1 MRGVKPVGIL
11 TKVLGT
17 LYFVTLSPLCLIVVT
32 LSSCSHFLQVMC
44 LQLLDPPLWNQETD
58 SSLLLRLDLKLFDEA
73 LVFPVLSPSPH
84 PAPPSR
90 KPPLPAGGLFPV
102 KMEFIL
108 STLTSVA
115 RLIVVFSAVGPVS
128 LCSTHM

>member
-1 MRGVKPVGIL
+1 MRNMRNMRGVKPVGKL

-58 SSLLLRLDLKLFDEA
+58 SSLLLRLDIKLCF
-73 LVFPVLSPSPH
+73 LMK
-84 PAPPSR
+84 R
-90 KPPLPAGGLFPV
+90 
-102 KMEFIL
+102 
-108 STLTSVA
+108 
-115 RLIVVFSAVGPVS
+115 
-128 LCSTHM
+128 

>member
-1 MRGVKPVGIL
+1 MPHCCDSFQL
-11 TKVLGT
+11 
-17 LYFVTLSPLCLIVVT
+17 FTLSAGDVSSAFRPSSMEPGDRLVSTFNIRPKT
-32 LSSCSHFLQVMC
+32 L
-44 LQLLDPPLWNQETD
+44 
-58 SSLLLRLDLKLFDEA
+58 LFDEA

-115 RLIVVFSAVGPVS
+115 RLIVVFSV
-128 LCSTHM
+128 LL

>member
-1 MRGVKPVGIL
+1 MEPALIL
-11 TKVLGT
+11 DSGDRRLSTFKIRPKT
-17 LYFVTLSPLCLIVVT
+17 L
-32 LSSCSHFLQVMC
+32 
-44 LQLLDPPLWNQETD
+44 
-58 SSLLLRLDLKLFDEA
+58 LFDEA
-73 LVFPVLSPSPH
+73 LVFSVLSPSPH

-115 RLIVVFSAVGPVS
+115 RLIVVFSV
-128 LCSTHM
+128 LL